1 LLAIVL
7 AARFQRPWTIV
18 SAIGLATLAN
28 HTVAAYVGVLL
39 RQALRPDL
47 LKISLGL
54 SFLLAALWAL
64 KPDSLDEGGPKTTG
78 HTRAF
83 AVTLVSFFIA
93 EIGDKTQV
101 ATVMLA
107 AKYPSLLAVVA
118 GTTTGMLLANVPAVF
133 LGHVASDRIPFK
145 AVRIVSAAVFA
156 ALGVATLAG

>member
-1 LLAIVL
+1 VL

-64 KPDSLDEGGPKTTG
+64 KPDSLLDEGGPKTTG
-78 HTRAF
+78 HARAF
-83 AVTLVSFFIA
+83 TVTLVSFFIA

-156 ALGVATLAG
+156 ALGVATLTG

>member
-1 LLAIVL
+1 V
-7 AARFQRPWTIV
+7 
-18 SAIGLATLAN
+18 ATLVN
-28 HTVAAYVGVLL
+28 HTVAGYVGVWL

-47 LKISLGL
+47 LRVSLGV

-64 KPDSLDEGGPKTTG
+64 KPDSLEQGPKTIG
-78 HTRAF
+78 HARVF

-107 AKYPSLLAVVA
+107 ARFPSLLAVVA
-118 GTTTGMLLANVPAVF
+118 GTTTGMLVANAPAVL

-145 AVRIVSAAVFA
+145 AVRIAAAAVFA
-156 ALGVATLAG
+156 ALGVITLIG